1 MKKTS
6 SEEGQRVGQES
17 PADVAEDCDDDGAF
31 PAKNDF
37 RVLVATAATGAL
49 LGWSVARSLDLDL
62 DLAGAVAG
70 KSGTCCVL
78 MGFR

>member
-1 MKKTS
+1 MKTTP
-6 SEEGQRVGQES
+6 SEERQED
-17 PADVAEDCDDDGAF
+17 PADVAKNDGAF

-62 DLAGAVAG
+62 DLAGAVVG
-70 KSGTCCVL
+70 KSRTCCIL
-78 MGFR
+78 IGFL